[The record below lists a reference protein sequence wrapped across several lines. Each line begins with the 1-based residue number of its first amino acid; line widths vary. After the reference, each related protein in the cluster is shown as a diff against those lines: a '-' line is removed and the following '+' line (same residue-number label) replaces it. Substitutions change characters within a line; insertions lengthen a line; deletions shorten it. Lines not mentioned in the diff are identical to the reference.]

1 MSCINNALI
10 TFVVI
15 KKKKKVKLP
24 VIEVVMVIKINQR
37 TSIRRK
43 LREEM
48 SLNHRQSLS
57 DMAVTFNFGVDQLD
71 C

>member
-15 KKKKKVKLP
+15 KKKKVKLP
-24 VIEVVMVIKINQR
+24 VIEVVMVITIKQR
-37 TSIRRK
+37 TSIRHK

>member
-15 KKKKKVKLP
+15 KKKKVKLP
-24 VIEVVMVIKINQR
+24 VIEVVMVITINQR
-37 TSIRRK
+37 TSIRHK

-57 DMAVTFNFGVDQLD
+57 DMAVTFNFGVDRLD

>member
-15 KKKKKVKLP
+15 KKKKVKLP
-24 VIEVVMVIKINQR
+24 VIEVVMVITINQR
-37 TSIRRK
+37 TSIRHK

>member
-1 MSCINNALI
+1 MCDNCCD
-10 TFVVI
+10 
-15 KKKKKVKLP
+15 KKKKVKLP

-57 DMAVTFNFGVDQLD
+57 DMAVTFNFGVDQLN

>member
-1 MSCINNALI
+1 M
-10 TFVVI
+10 
-15 KKKKKVKLP
+15 KLP